1 MPMVIGHFISRH
13 VYNSKLLTE
22 RDVNTLT
29 CCRFVDVSDGKEV
42 KRGVSWV
49 VRVDESRL
57 GLTARR

>member
-22 RDVNTLT
+22 RDINTLT
-29 CCRFVDVSDGKEV
+29 CCRFVDVCDGKEV

-49 VRVDESRL
+49 VRVDEP
-57 GLTARR
+57 